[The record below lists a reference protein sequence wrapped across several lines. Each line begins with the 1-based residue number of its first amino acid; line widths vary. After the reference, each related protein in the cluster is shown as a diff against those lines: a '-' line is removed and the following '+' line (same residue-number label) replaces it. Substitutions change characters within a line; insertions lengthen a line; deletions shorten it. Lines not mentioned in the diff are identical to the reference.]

1 MNDLVKM
8 RGDYYQYAQITT
20 KPVLASR
27 NNEGEMAFNAL
38 PDSSAVAG
46 VPLNFFSAY
55 SGSYTIAYNNKFDR
69 DNEVKEVKLL
79 DAKTNKWYDLM
90 SAPYEFTSDR
100 VNNTDRFVLSVRV
113 ERKQKQIATG
123 LDDIGAYKG
132 DKPRKVL
139 LNDHVYIQRGGA
151 IYDVTGKEV
160 FNF

>member
-1 MNDLVKM
+1 
-8 RGDYYQYAQITT
+8 
-20 KPVLASR
+20 
-27 NNEGEMAFNAL
+27 
-38 PDSSAVAG
+38 
-46 VPLNFFSAY
+46 
-55 SGSYTIAYNNKFDR
+55 
-69 DNEVKEVKLL
+69 
-79 DAKTNKWYDLM
+79 M

-139 LNDHVYIQRGGA
+139 LNGHVYIQRGSA